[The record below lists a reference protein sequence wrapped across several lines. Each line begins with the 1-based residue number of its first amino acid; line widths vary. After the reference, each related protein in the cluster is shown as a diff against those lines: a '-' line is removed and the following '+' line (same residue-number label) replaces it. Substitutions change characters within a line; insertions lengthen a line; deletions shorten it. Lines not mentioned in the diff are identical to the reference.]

1 MKTIRL
7 MLVDDHDVVRVG
19 LKTFLQT
26 QPGFEIVAEARN
38 GEEAVDRALQTRPD
52 VILMDITMP
61 ELDGMEAT
69 RRLRVL
75 CPECLI
81 LALTVHDDK
90 QYFMQMLAAG
100 ASGYITK
107 QAAADE
113 LVAAIHTI
121 AAGHVFLQPAL
132 ARWLL
137 EDYQRLISQQNFV
150 PEDTPS
156 RRSTAAQGLVGLE
169 ALSQRER
176 QVLELVAQGLNN
188 QQIGEKLGLSPKTIA
203 RHRERIMKKLNMH
216 SRTELVKFAIR
227 TGLVKLH

>member
-1 MKTIRL
+1 MKKIRL
-7 MLVDDHDVVRVG
+7 MLVDDHEVVRAG
-19 LKTFLQT
+19 LKSFLQT
-26 QPGFEIVAEARN
+26 QPDFDVVAEANN
-38 GEEAVDRALQTRPD
+38 GKDAVDRAMESHPD

-61 ELDGMEAT
+61 GVDGMEAT

-75 CPECLI
+75 CPQCLV

-90 QYFMQMLAAG
+90 QYLMEMLAAG

-113 LVAAIHTI
+113 LVEAIHTI
-121 AAGHVFLQPAL
+121 AAGNVYLQPAL

-137 EDYQRLISQQNFV
+137 EDYQRLTRQLKPAPAASEA
-150 PEDTPS
+150 PE
-156 RRSTAAQGLVGLE
+156 GEVIGLE
-169 ALSQRER
+169 ALSLRER
-176 QVLELVAQGLNN
+176 QVLEMIAQGNSNLE
-188 QQIGEKLGLSPKTIA
+188 IGGRLALSHKTIA

-227 TGLVKLH
+227 TGLVQLQ